1 MLQFIRNNSQFVIM
15 CLAWVLCGIINQN
28 LGVAAV
34 TLSVVM
40 LKMKGMYKEL
50 ILGLLFLLIMS
61 DSRQTEALYA
71 ATAKNIYIVLL
82 SVFYFFDRKNFSGSN
97 DYFKPFIP
105 FFIWGGL
112 MLLQAPSVNFTNS
125 AMKTLSYVLLFTV
138 VPAYF
143 LKQFREEGESFLRDV
158 IMLFCLI
165 LLVGVIMIPL
175 FPNTVFF
182 FFFFC
187 GVY

>member
-105 FFIWGGL
+105 FFYLGWTHAFASTFGKFHQQCHENIKL
-112 MLLQAPSVNFTNS
+112 CA
-125 AMKTLSYVLLFTV
+125 
-138 VPAYF
+138 
-143 LKQFREEGESFLRDV
+143 SFY
-158 IMLFCLI
+158 CCS
-165 LLVGVIMIPL
+165 GL
-175 FPNTVFF
+175 FPQTIS
-182 FFFFC
+182 
-187 GVY
+187 